1 MGLIFQVK
9 LMFVEFGFIVS
20 QADTS
25 MFIQDIDVN
34 YLIVLV
40 YVNDIIIITDGNTF
54 NIQQVIT

>member
-1 MGLIFQVK
+1 
-9 LMFVEFGFIVS
+9 MFVEFGFIVS